1 MVSISISALS
11 LVALIFA
18 SLQLF
23 TGIDFTILLLI
34 TAVFWFTVA
43 FSNMFIISKFNSG
56 NFEEGNLRKVIVL
69 ETRDPNTKF
78 VKFVGSD
85 DECSDPDD
93 TMPR

>member
-1 MVSISISALS
+1 MKIKDNEAENIGIFQSKKAFRMVSISISALS

-43 FSNMFIISKFNSG
+43 FSNMFIISKFNS
-56 NFEEGNLRKVIVL
+56 
-69 ETRDPNTKF
+69 
-78 VKFVGSD
+78 
-85 DECSDPDD
+85 
-93 TMPR
+93 